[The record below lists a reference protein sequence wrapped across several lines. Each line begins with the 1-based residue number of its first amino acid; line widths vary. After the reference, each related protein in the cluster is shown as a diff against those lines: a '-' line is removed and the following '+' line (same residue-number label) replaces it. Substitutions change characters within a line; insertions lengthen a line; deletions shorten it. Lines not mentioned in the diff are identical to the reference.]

1 MSSQLEMLDMV
12 EEGQSGVCVVELP
25 TGFLDIDGN
34 LHKTVHLKEMTGVEE
49 DILAS
54 KRINVTHKISK
65 IIENCVT
72 QIGPYKQGEAGW
84 AQKISELVTTD
95 RLFILIRIRILS
107 LGSILNFKFECPN
120 EDCKKISPQSVF
132 LEDFKISGLRDPM
145 IRKWSGVLPRSKKT
159 FECKVQTGGDDEK
172 QSSLLN
178 SEDSFSQ
185 VFLMRLSK
193 LNGVEPK
200 LEDIK
205 SLSTYDRQ
213 FLRAQL
219 KNNEGEIDNTVE
231 ISCPHCETEVKHEM
245 DIGTPDFFFPSE
257 M

>member
-1 MSSQLEMLDMV
+1 MSNQLEMLDMV
-12 EEGQSGVCVVELP
+12 EEGQSGVCTVELP
-25 TGFLDIDGN
+25 TGFLDADGK
-34 LHKTVHLKEMTGVEE
+34 LYKTVHLKEMTGVEE

-54 KRINVTHKISK
+54 KKMNVTHKISK

-72 QIGPYKQGEAGW
+72 QIGPYKQSEAGW
-84 AQKISELVTTD
+84 TQKISELVTTD

-107 LGSILNFKFECPN
+107 LGSTLNFRFECPN
-120 EDCKKISPQSVF
+120 EDCKKTSPQSVL

-145 IRKWSGVLPRSKKT
+145 LREWSGVLPRSKKT
-159 FECKVQTGGDDEK
+159 FECKVQTGGDDER
-172 QSSLLN
+172 QSTLLN
-178 SEDSFSQ
+178 AEDSFSQ

-193 LNGVEPK
+193 LGDAAPTLK
-200 LEDIK
+200 DIK
-205 SLSTYDRQ
+205 SLSTFDRQ
-213 FLRAQL
+213 FLRSQL